1 SVQSKT
7 PIRKYVAK
15 KDRVS
20 ILKADQFNIYS
31 DKAKKDLRY
40 CIESYYSPMQ
50 KSWTEAKIEI
60 LDTRN
65 TSNEW
70 LLGEIKENFAWF
82 IDQYT
87 ITLAE
92 RTVLLQSKVGSR
104 TFKFYNE
111 TKKLLASDNHRRA
124 KVREGV
130 ARQ

>member
-1 SVQSKT
+1 
-7 PIRKYVAK
+7 
-15 KDRVS
+15 
-20 ILKADQFNIYS
+20 
-31 DKAKKDLRY
+31 
-40 CIESYYSPMQ
+40 MQ
-50 KSWTEAKIEI
+50 KIELQTYPQKKTIGKLNAQVLRPWYEAKIEI

-92 RTVLLQSKVGSR
+92 RTVLLQSKVSSR

-111 TKKLLASDNHRRA
+111 TKK
-124 KVREGV
+124 
-130 ARQ
+130 